1 MKERQYYHLDNSE
14 FPSGLGALYTEFIG
28 QVATRQISPVNG
40 SYYASSSLEDYHP
53 DVGYL
58 LYDGLKDD
66 LDLSS
71 SRSMT
76 KDEFDSLWS
85 ASISRQEKE
94 NYLHYHTGNAAI
106 PLQSPIL
113 IIHIVNGQ
121 GKWGKGFI
129 LALSKRYS
137 EAEKSYLSWSKDLQ
151 AFELGN
157 VDFYQVDPFEK
168 VYMGNM
174 LAQEYIKRNK
184 YDQNQYLSYE
194 NLKKCLSKVADFA
207 LVNRLSVQCP
217 LIGSGLAGGDWNLIS
232 EILIEYICSK
242 KIHCHVVKLD
252 K

>member
-1 MKERQYYHLDNSE
+1 MIPFASLPHKGSVKVFEFKHGVDYDRSSE
-14 FPSGLGALYTEFIG
+14 KNRT
-28 QVATRQISPVNG
+28 N
-40 SYYASSSLEDYHP
+40 LEDYHS

-85 ASISRQEKE
+85 VSVSRQEKE
-94 NYLHYHTGNAAI
+94 DHLHYHTGNTAI

-121 GKWGKGFI
+121 GKWGKGFV
-129 LALSKRYS
+129 LALSKHYP

-157 VDFYQVDPFEK
+157 VDFCQVDPNER
-168 VYMGNM
+168 VYVGNM
-174 LAQEYIKRNK
+174 LAQEYIKQNNH
-184 YDQNQYLSYE
+184 DQNQYLSYE
-194 NLKKCLSKVADFA
+194 KLKECLSKVADFA
-207 LVNRLSVQCP
+207 LVNRLCVQCP
-217 LIGSGLAGGDWNLIS
+217 LIGTGLAGGDWNLIS
-232 EILIEYICSK
+232 EMLIEYICSK

-252 K
+252 